1 MKPVWI
7 VDDEESIRFVLNQAL
22 SKKGIPVEEFASAEQ
37 ALEALSNSAPPQVI
51 VSDIRMPGQSGLDFL
66 KTVKEK
72 DANLPVIIMTAFQD
86 VASAASAFREG
97 AFDCLAKPFKNLDE
111 PVSLIRKAIAQR
123 QRTTKLEDSLD
134 AEKLGWSKPMTDLMI
149 KIGNL
154 ATSVATVL
162 ITGQSG
168 TGKELVARDLHR
180 HSKRSDKP
188 FIAINTA
195 AIPKELLESELFGHE
210 RGSFTGAQASR
221 QGRFEQAAE
230 GTLFLD
236 EIGDMPLD
244 LQTKLLRV
252 ISDNRFYRIGGQQ
265 PLTANVRIITA
276 THRDLQ
282 KMVAEGTFREDLFHR
297 LNVIRLEVP
306 PLKDRK
312 SYNQDTK
319 REVKD
324 IEYLA
329 PVLLKKSAV
338 KLEKEPKKFTSD
350 ALDYLCQLD
359 WPGNVRQL
367 ENVCY
372 WVTVMTSGE
381 IVDKND
387 LPPDLLHQL
396 TETSSVSWANLL
408 GSRVESLLQSGKLS
422 IHQQLEEEFER
433 VLIIKSLDFTRG
445 KRIEA
450 SKLLGI
456 GRNTLTRKI
465 QELGI
470 EKKEL

>member
-1 MKPVWI
+1 M
-7 VDDEESIRFVLNQAL
+7 
-22 SKKGIPVEEFASAEQ
+22 
-37 ALEALSNSAPPQVI
+37 
-51 VSDIRMPGQSGLDFL
+51 
-66 KTVKEK
+66 
-72 DANLPVIIMTAFQD
+72 
-86 VASAASAFREG
+86 
-97 AFDCLAKPFKNLDE
+97 
-111 PVSLIRKAIAQR
+111 
-123 QRTTKLEDSLD
+123 
-134 AEKLGWSKPMTDLMI
+134 
-149 KIGNL
+149 
-154 ATSVATVL
+154 
-162 ITGQSG
+162 
-168 TGKELVARDLHR
+168 HR

-329 PVLLKKSAV
+329 PVLLKKSAI